1 MSTYKLNFEQ
11 IRQDAKLGIML
22 DALERGFEKFG
33 IDFYLIGAVSRDVWM
48 AGINK
53 IKPRR
58 TTGDIDFAIYIN
70 DKGVYEALK
79 EYLIAHE
86 GFSSYQQNA
95 FVLIYKDGTEVDL
108 LPFGAIEDED
118 RRVTVQGTGYTSVHV
133 DGFYEVYENSLP
145 EVEIGNHK
153 FKFCSLPGIVL
164 LKMIAWED
172 RPEARSGDI
181 VDISDVLDH
190 YFDMHSDEIYGKHSD
205 IFTVK
210 GAEDATL
217 TELAARV
224 MGREIKVIAQRDK
237 KLLVRIANILDV
249 NTADAATSKM
259 AEIMV
264 QYFNNT
270 IEENLRLLQYLKTG
284 FDEQA
289 A

>member
-1 MSTYKLNFEQ
+1 MNTYKLNFEQ
-11 IRQDAKLGIML
+11 IRQDAKLSAML
-22 DALERGFEKFG
+22 EALERGFEKFG

-48 AGINK
+48 AGINN

-58 TTGDIDFAIYIN
+58 TTGDIDFAVYIN

-79 EYLIAHE
+79 EYLITQE

-108 LPFGAIEDED
+108 LPFGAIEDEN

-133 DGFYEVYENSLP
+133 DGFHEVYENSLP
-145 EVEIGNHK
+145 EVEIDGHK

-172 RPEARSGDI
+172 RPEVRSGDI
-181 VDISDVLDH
+181 VDISDVLNH
-190 YFDMHSDEIYGKHSD
+190 YFDMHSDEIYEKHSD
-205 IFTVK
+205 IFTAE
-210 GAEDATL
+210 GAENATL
-217 TELAARV
+217 TELAAKV
-224 MGREIKVIAQRDK
+224 MGREIKAIAQRDE
-237 KLLVRIANILDV
+237 KLLERIANMLGV
-249 NTADAATSKM
+249 NTTDAATSKM

-284 FDEQA
+284 FDEQTA
-289 A
+289 

>member
-11 IRQDAKLGIML
+11 IRQDAKLSIML

-58 TTGDIDFAIYIN
+58 TTGDIDFAVYVN
-70 DKGVYEALK
+70 NKGVYEALK
-79 EYLIAHE
+79 EYLITQE

-133 DGFYEVYENSLP
+133 DGFHEVYENSLP

-181 VDISDVLDH
+181 VDISDVFNH
-190 YFDMHSDEIYGKHSD
+190 YFDMHSDEIYEKHSD
-205 IFTVK
+205 IFT
-210 GAEDATL
+210 AEDAENATL

-224 MGREIKVIAQRDK
+224 MGREIKSIAQRNE
-237 KLLVRIANILDV
+237 KLLARIANILDV

-270 IEENLRLLQYLKTG
+270 IEENLRLLQYLKMG